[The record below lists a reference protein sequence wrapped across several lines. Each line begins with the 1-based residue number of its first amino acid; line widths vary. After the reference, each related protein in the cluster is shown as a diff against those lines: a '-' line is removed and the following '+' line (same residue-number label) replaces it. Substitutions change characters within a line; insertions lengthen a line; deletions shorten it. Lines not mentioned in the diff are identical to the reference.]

1 MPVEETYISLDGVGF
16 SYGDSSVLEN
26 LSFTVKKGEYLG
38 IIGPNGG
45 GKTTLI
51 KIILGLLHPTEGT
64 IKLFGKDHHDFK
76 EKYRIGYVPQ
86 RVAQADKNFPATV
99 FEVVRS
105 GRVPRLGIFSRFT
118 KEDTRAVER
127 AMEIAGITRYRDT
140 RVGDL
145 SGGERQRVFIARAL
159 ASEPDV
165 LILDEPTVG
174 VDIGAQK
181 VFYQFLNE
189 LNREQH
195 LTIIFV
201 SHDID
206 VVSEE
211 TRTVLCLNHNLV
223 CHGLPQDLLNEHILE
238 RLYGGHKK
246 PSHTNNNTAKNHA

>member
-1 MPVEETYISLDGVGF
+1 MQLGEPYIELNNVSF
-16 SYGDSSVLEN
+16 SYDHTPVLEN
-26 LSFTVKKGEYLG
+26 LTFTVRKGEYLG

-51 KIILGLLHPTEGT
+51 KIILGLLHPTDGAVT
-64 IKLFGKDHHDFK
+64 LFGKDRHDFN

-86 RVAQADKNFPATV
+86 RITQADKNFPATV
-99 FEVVRS
+99 FEVVRT
-105 GRVPRLGIFSRFT
+105 GRIARLGFFERFT
-118 KEDTRAVER
+118 KKDIDAVEH
-127 AMEIAGITRYRDT
+127 AMEISGIARYRDT
-140 RVGDL
+140 LIGNL

-181 VFYQFLNE
+181 TFYDFLAS
-189 LNREQH
+189 LNHDHH
-195 LTIIFV
+195 LTIIFI

-206 VVSEE
+206 AVSQE
-211 TRTVLCLNHNLV
+211 TKTVLCLNHNLV

-238 RLYGGHKK
+238 RLYGKHSQRV
-246 PSHTNNNTAKNHA
+246 PHNPI

>member
-1 MPVEETYISLDGVGF
+1 MSF
-16 SYGDSSVLEN
+16 SYDHTSVLEN
-26 LSFTVKKGEYLG
+26 LSFTVRKGEYLG

-51 KIILGLLHPTEGT
+51 KIILGLLQPTSGT
-64 IKLFGKDHHDFK
+64 ISLFGKDRHDFK

-86 RVAQADKNFPATV
+86 RITQAEKSFPATV
-99 FEVVRS
+99 FEVVRT
-105 GRVPRLGIFSRFT
+105 GRIARLGFFERFT
-118 KEDTRAVER
+118 KDDTDAVER
-127 AMEIAGITRYRDT
+127 AMEISGIARYRDT
-140 RVGDL
+140 LIGNL

-181 VFYQFLNE
+181 TFYDFLSS
-189 LNREQH
+189 LNKEH
-195 LTIIFV
+195 NITIIFI

-206 VVSEE
+206 AVSHE
-211 TRTVLCLNHNLV
+211 TKTVLCLNHNLV

-238 RLYGGHKK
+238 RLYGKHSQRVPHHK
-246 PSHTNNNTAKNHA
+246 